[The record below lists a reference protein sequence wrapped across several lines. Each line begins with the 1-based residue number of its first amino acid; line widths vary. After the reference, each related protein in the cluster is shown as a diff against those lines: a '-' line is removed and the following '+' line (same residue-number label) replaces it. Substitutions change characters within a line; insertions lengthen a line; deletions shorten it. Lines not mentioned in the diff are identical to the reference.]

1 MIKRTVGFGTLAL
14 LALTAVMPLN
24 AQNEEK
30 KNDKEVQLQAQRRE
44 VELEMYKL
52 RLEMIKTDPEIS
64 RLHEKILA
72 MHKELQL
79 KIDNV
84 PAMQKLIRR
93 AEQLDRD
100 LRRTSDKK

>member
-1 MIKRTVGFGTLAL
+1 MIKRTVGFGALAL
-14 LALTAVMPLN
+14 LALTAVMPLK

-30 KNDKEVQLQAQRRE
+30 KDGKDVQLQAQRRE

-52 RLEMIKTDPEIS
+52 RLKMIKTDPEIS

-84 PAMQKLIRR
+84 PAMQKLIKR

-100 LRRTSDKK
+100 LRRNSDKK

>member
-30 KNDKEVQLQAQRRE
+30 KNDKEVQLLAQRRE